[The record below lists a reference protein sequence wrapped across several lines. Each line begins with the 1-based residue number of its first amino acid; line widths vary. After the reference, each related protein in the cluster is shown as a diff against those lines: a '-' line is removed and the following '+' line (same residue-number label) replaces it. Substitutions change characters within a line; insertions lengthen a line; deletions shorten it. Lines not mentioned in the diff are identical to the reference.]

1 MQESELIFQLIT
13 LWDSLPIMGRIVVV
27 LLILHPVMSVV
38 TVLTPTP
45 KDDALWSAIYHKVIR
60 PLALNIGKS
69 REK

>member
-1 MQESELIFQLIT
+1 
-13 LWDSLPIMGRIVVV
+13 MGRIVVV